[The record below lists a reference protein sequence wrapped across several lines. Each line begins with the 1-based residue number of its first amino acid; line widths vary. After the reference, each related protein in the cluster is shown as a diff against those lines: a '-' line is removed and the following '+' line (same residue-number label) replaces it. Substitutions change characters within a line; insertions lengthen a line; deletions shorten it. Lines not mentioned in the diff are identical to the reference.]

1 MLTPEELQLLPVY
14 LVEMYSELSEFVLSD
29 IARRISEGAK
39 ITDTAEYQMYRAQA
53 LGQSS
58 KEISAKI
65 AEINGLSTEEI
76 DELIQSAA
84 KRSDEFQRRMLGTDT
99 ASDTEQLLKLCK
111 AEMRNA
117 NGAVKNLTGTLGFAE
132 LGADGKVFYSSTTDF
147 LQKTMDAA
155 HLKVA
160 SGTTDHIT
168 AVRQACNKLA
178 ASGLRT
184 VYYESG
190 HSDRIE
196 VAVRRAV
203 MTSVSQVTQQISELN
218 SEEFGAN
225 GWEISAHSGARPSH
239 AIYQG
244 RQYPQEDYERIVLPL
259 IDDYNCRHSAFPVI
273 MGVTPP
279 SYTEEELKKLDP
291 PPFIYE
297 SRRYTAYEAQQQ
309 MRFME
314 RQMRKQKDRCIVANA
329 AGDKE
334 TFTAHSI
341 KLRRQKDIY
350 ENFCEAAGCYTEYE
364 RTVVMGYNRHLSG
377 KTGAVTRK
385 NRAFERA
392 QIRLTD
398 SENSGKIKGVRASS
412 SNPFASSFKHNARLA
427 GHIDINDTD
436 SINDLVQR
444 FENKYINSDREHC
457 LLICPNGNVYIAHG
471 DEYGAN
477 TIEMLGNKIDGA
489 FTTHNHPPKKT
500 QFSFSKE
507 DFDAALLTGSKRMR
521 AFDYK
526 YEYEAVFTNKR
537 ISSDDLEDAYYDA
550 KQRSIEIFVE
560 KGIELNMYAEY
571 IQHIIIEETC
581 NTLGIKYMRRKRYEK
596 Q

>member
-39 ITDTAEYQMYRAQA
+39 ITDTAEYQMYRAKA
-53 LGQSS
+53 LGQSA
-58 KEISAKI
+58 KEITAKI
-65 AEINGLSTEEI
+65 AEINGVSAEEV
-76 DELIQSAA
+76 EQLILSAA
-84 KRSDEFQRRMLGTDT
+84 KRSDEFDRRILGADA
-99 ASDTEQLLKLCK
+99 ASDTEQLMKLFK

-117 NGAVKNLTGTLGFAE
+117 NGAVQNLTGTLGFAE

-147 LQKTMDAA
+147 LHKTMDAA
-155 HLKVA
+155 HMKVA
-160 SGTTDHIT
+160 TGATDHIT

-218 SEEFGAN
+218 AEEFGAD

-244 RQYPQEDYERIVLPL
+244 RQYPQADYERIVLPL
-259 IDDYNCRHSAFPVI
+259 IDDYNCRHSAFPII

-279 SYTEEELKKLDP
+279 SYTEEELKNIDP
-291 PPFIYE
+291 PPFVYE
-297 SRRYTAYEAQQQ
+297 GRRYTAYEAQQQ

-314 RQMRKQKDRCIVANA
+314 RQMRKQKDLCIAANA

-334 TFTAHSI
+334 AFTAHSI

-350 ENFCEAAGCYTEYE
+350 ENFCEAAGTYTEYE
-364 RTVVMGYNRHLSG
+364 RSVVMGYDRHLSG

-385 NRAFERA
+385 A
-392 QIRLTD
+392 
-398 SENSGKIKGVRASS
+398 
-412 SNPFASSFKHNARLA
+412 
-427 GHIDINDTD
+427 
-436 SINDLVQR
+436 
-444 FENKYINSDREHC
+444 
-457 LLICPNGNVYIAHG
+457 
-471 DEYGAN
+471 
-477 TIEMLGNKIDGA
+477 
-489 FTTHNHPPKKT
+489 
-500 QFSFSKE
+500 
-507 DFDAALLTGSKRMR
+507 R
-521 AFDYK
+521 AFDRAQMK
-526 YEYEAVFTNKR
+526 LDENSLDKTRGSGIININKAKA
-537 ISSDDLEDAYYDA
+537 IDIFNDNELGIGDPTPADIQNELLKSSIG
-550 KQRSIEIFVE
+550 REI
-560 KGIELNMYAEY
+560 IELLPELPENIVLTHGDDPNVRGEEIGGRIYIYVNNCNNVQWVARTIIHEYTHYRYGIGDSQWSECVCIAQELKHARNRENLTIAEKRA
-571 IQHIIIEETC
+571 IITAVKSDSDYEKLNWRKGGLI
-581 NTLGIKYMRRKRYEK
+581 NGRRKSR
-596 Q
+596 

>member
-39 ITDTAEYQMYRAQA
+39 ITDTAEYQMYRAKA
-53 LGQSS
+53 LGQSA
-58 KEISAKI
+58 KKITAKI
-65 AEINGLSTEEI
+65 AEINGVSV
-76 DELIQSAA
+76 DEVEQLILSAA
-84 KRSDEFQRRMLGTDT
+84 KRSDEFDRRMLGADA
-99 ASDTEQLLKLCK
+99 ASDTGQLMKLLK

-132 LGADGKVFYSSTTDF
+132 RGVDGRVIYSSTTDF

-155 HLKVA
+155 HMKVA
-160 SGTTDHIT
+160 AGATDHIT

-218 SEEFGAN
+218 AEEFGAD

-244 RQYPQEDYERIVLPL
+244 RQYPQADYERIVLPL
-259 IDDYNCRHSAFPVI
+259 IDDYNCRHSAYPII

-279 SYTEEELKKLDP
+279 SYTEEELKNIDP
-291 PPFIYE
+291 PPFVYE
-297 SRRYTAYEAQQQ
+297 GRRYTAYEAQQQ

-314 RQMRKQKDRCIVANA
+314 RKMRKQKDRCIAANA

-334 TFTAHSI
+334 AFTTASI
-341 KLRRQKDIY
+341 RLRRQKDLY
-350 ENFCEAAGCYTEYE
+350 EDFCEAAGTYTEYE
-364 RTVVMGYNRHLSG
+364 RTVVMGYDRHLSG
-377 KTGAVTRK
+377 KTGAITRK

-392 QIRLTD
+392 QVRLTD
-398 SENSGKIKGVRASS
+398 SENNGKIKGVRASS

-477 TIEMLGNKIDGA
+477 TIELLGDKINGA
-489 FTTHNHPPKKT
+489 FTTHNHPPKRT

-521 AFDYK
+521 AVDHK
-526 YEYEAVFTNKR
+526 YEYEAVFTNKH
-537 ISSDDLEDAYYDA
+537 ISSDDLDDAFYNA
-550 KQRSIEIFVE
+550 ENSSRKIFVE
-560 KGIELNMYAEY
+560 RGYELKQYSEL
-571 IQHIIIEETC
+571 IQHIIVEEAC
-581 NTLGIKYMRRKRYEK
+581 KTLNIKYIRRKRNGT
-596 Q
+596 

>member
-84 KRSDEFQRRMLGTDT
+84 KRSDEFQRRMLGADT

-244 RQYPQEDYERIVLPL
+244 RQYPHEDYERIVLPL
-259 IDDYNCRHSAFPVI
+259 IDDYNCRHSAFPII

-291 PPFIYE
+291 PPFIYDG
-297 SRRYTAYEAQQQ
+297 RRYTAYEAQQQ

-392 QIRLTD
+392 QMRLD
-398 SENSGKIKGVRASS
+398 ENSLDKTRGSGIININKAKA
-412 SNPFASSFKHNARLA
+412 
-427 GHIDINDTD
+427 IDIFNDNGLGIGDPTPADIQNELLKSSIGREIIELLPELPENIILTHGDDPNVRGEEIGGRIYIYVNNCNNVQWVARTIIHEYTHYRYGIGD
-436 SINDLVQR
+436 SQWSECVCIAQELKHARN
-444 FENKYINSDREHC
+444 REH
-457 LLICPNGNVYIAHG
+457 LTIA
-471 DEYGAN
+471 E
-477 TIEMLGNKIDGA
+477 
-489 FTTHNHPPKKT
+489 
-500 QFSFSKE
+500 
-507 DFDAALLTGSKRMR
+507 KR
-521 AFDYK
+521 AIITAVKSDSDYK
-526 YEYEAVFTNKR
+526 KLNWR
-537 ISSDDLEDAYYDA
+537 
-550 KQRSIEIFVE
+550 
-560 KGIELNMYAEY
+560 KGGLIN
-571 IQHIIIEETC
+571 
-581 NTLGIKYMRRKRYEK
+581 GRRKSR
-596 Q
+596 